1 MSLATMRQRK
11 VLTIWRDD
19 HIGDAVGGIFLDWE
33 GEGADAIFDCLG
45 DYLGGKVKILKVE
58 LMRDRLTVEVD
69 SLGLPEESSRLAAAA
84 LDLRLKGARRN
95 AEPLFREA
103 LELDPLNLDAMI
115 GLGML
120 LAELQRYDAALK
132 TLRRAR
138 EIAGDLADL
147 LRALG
152 EVCVHLER
160 FPSAIAYFQRA
171 LELRPN
177 DAVSRRALIALGRN
191 PAPLAEPPPAQEPP
205 RIKLVRKRQKQ

>member
-1 MSLATMRQRK
+1 MRQRK

-19 HIGDAVGGIFLDWE
+19 HIGDVVGGIFLDDE
-33 GEGADAIFDCLG
+33 GQGADAVFDRLR
-45 DYLGGKVKILKVE
+45 DYLGSKVKILKVE
-58 LMRDRLTVEVD
+58 LMRDRLTAEVD

-103 LELDPLNLDAMI
+103 LELDPLNADATV

-120 LAELQRYDAALK
+120 LIELQRYDAALK

-138 EIAGDLADL
+138 EIAGDEADL

-152 EVCVHLER
+152 EACVHLER
-160 FPSAIAYFQRA
+160 FPSAVAYFQRA

-177 DAVSRRALIALGRN
+177 DPLSRRALIALGRK
-191 PAPLAEPPPAQEPP
+191 PAPLAEAPPGPEPR
-205 RIKLVRKRQKQ
+205 RIRLVRKRQKQ

>member
-1 MSLATMRQRK
+1 M
-11 VLTIWRDD
+11 
-19 HIGDAVGGIFLDWE
+19 
-33 GEGADAIFDCLG
+33 
-45 DYLGGKVKILKVE
+45 
-58 LMRDRLTVEVD
+58 
-69 SLGLPEESSRLAAAA
+69 PEESSRLAAA

-115 GLGML
+115 GLGTL

-177 DAVSRRALIALGRN
+177 DAVSRRALIALGRK
-191 PAPLAEPPPAQEPP
+191 PPPLAEPPPAHEP
-205 RIKLVRKRQKQ
+205 RRMKLVRKRQKQ